1 MSRVA
6 DAGGDCA
13 LFRQSLRAQ
22 RQQAALAGDGDA
34 VRRAGVYYRV
44 DSFCGCD
51 HQGFLIAWA
60 SMFLVLV
67 GAQLSF

>member
-1 MSRVA
+1 
-6 DAGGDCA
+6 
-13 LFRQSLRAQ
+13 
-22 RQQAALAGDGDA
+22 
-34 VRRAGVYYRV
+34 V